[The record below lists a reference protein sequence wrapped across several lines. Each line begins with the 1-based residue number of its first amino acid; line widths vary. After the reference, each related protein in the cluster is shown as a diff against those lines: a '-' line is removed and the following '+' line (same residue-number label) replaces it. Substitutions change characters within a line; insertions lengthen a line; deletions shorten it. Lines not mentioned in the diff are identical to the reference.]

1 MENWQGVDLTLNA
14 RLPKGALLQGGY
26 STGRLATDN
35 CDVVAKVDNGPN
47 GSLSAFG
54 GIISFSN
61 PVAVASPSSLYCK
74 NTSPYLGQF
83 KLAGVYR
90 VPRVGVQLSGTVQSN
105 PGPPISATF
114 VATNAQ
120 IAPSLGRNLAGGV
133 TTALVELMEPNQVFG
148 DRLNQLDIRG
158 EVLMGAAGGAVD
170 V

>member
-1 MENWQGVDLTLNA
+1 MKL
-14 RLPKGALLQGGY
+14 
-26 STGRLATDN
+26 
-35 CDVVAKVDNGPN
+35 PN

-61 PVAVASPSSLYCK
+61 PVAVASPSKLYCA
-74 NTSPYLGQF
+74 NASPYLKQF

-90 VPRVGVQLSGTVQSN
+90 VPRAGIQLSGTFQSN

-133 TTALVELMEPNQVFG
+133 TTALVELMEPN
-148 DRLNQLDIRG
+148 
-158 EVLMGAAGGAVD
+158 
-170 V
+170 